1 MLWQNMGRGGK
12 CGGDGWTKKHLF
24 FDKSGSII
32 NEAVFIYWHEY
43 MAAFIDVTP
52 SDLHDATLR
61 SFH

>member
-1 MLWQNMGRGGK
+1 M
-12 CGGDGWTKKHLF
+12 CGGDGWTKKHQF

-32 NEAVFIYWHEY
+32 NEAFFIYWHEY

-52 SDLHDATLR
+52 FDLHDATLR